1 MARTKLDRYRLLA
14 LITVFG
20 GIVYFY
26 VNLFLPHYIPRI
38 FRIGVTRQPTT
49 ILLVGTDLNFSAGSS
64 QALLGSDGRTD
75 TILLLRIDPVTY
87 RVNALSLPRDSF
99 VNVPGYGYQKI
110 NAAHVF
116 GGIALTERTI
126 EELTGKHI
134 DHYLE
139 LNPYGVIRLID
150 LLGGI
155 KIYVEKDMYYVDNAQ
170 HLNINLKQG
179 WQKLSGLQAQ
189 DYLRFRHDAAGDL
202 GRIERQQKLLRALLL
217 TLARPANIIK
227 APVALRIALE
237 SIKTDLS
244 FANIIRLANFARLLA
259 PDEIHTFTPSAESGT
274 STYAGSILYLDR
286 ASLDEILKDRF

>member
-1 MARTKLDRYRLLA
+1 
-14 LITVFG
+14 V
-20 GIVYFY
+20 
-26 VNLFLPHYIPRI
+26 
-38 FRIGVTRQPTT
+38 FRIGITRKPTT
-49 ILLVGTDLNFSAGSS
+49 ILLVGTDLNFSADSGK
-64 QALLGSDGRTD
+64 ALQGSDGRTD
-75 TILLLRIDPVTY
+75 TILLLRIDPVSY
-87 RVNALSLPRDSF
+87 RVNALSIPRDSF

-134 DHYLE
+134 DYYLE
-139 LNPYGVIRLID
+139 INPYEVIKLID

-155 KIYVEKDMYYVDNAQ
+155 DLYVEKDMYYVDNAQ

-179 WQKLSGLQAQ
+179 RQKLSGLQAQ

-202 GRIERQQKLLRALLL
+202 GRIERQQKLLRTLMVAL
-217 TLARPANIIK
+217 AQPANILK
-227 APVALRIALE
+227 APVALKIALG

-259 PDEIHTFTPSAESGT
+259 PDEIRSFTPSAESGT
-274 STYAGSILYLDR
+274 SPYAGSILYLNR